1 MLVAEKV
8 VDGLDG
14 IEGSQ
19 GNLNE
24 NGRPVAH
31 GTIPESGQLKSLELL
46 AALGLLRDEASGL
59 VDIVGQIEG
68 LALIVLDGADEV
80 DRIEVGALGEHLHIL
95 LV

>member
-31 GTIPESGQLKSLELL
+31 GTIPKSGQLESLE
-46 AALGLLRDEASGL
+46 EARS
-59 VDIVGQIEG
+59 
-68 LALIVLDGADEV
+68 
-80 DRIEVGALGEHLHIL
+80 
-95 LV
+95 